1 LKIVNG
7 LLFGIDKINEFFAK
21 MGAWVQIAL
30 ILVLVIEV
38 TLRYVFGLPTLWV
51 YDISWMLSSILIM
64 WALGYTWR
72 MKGHVSIDI
81 FYEKFPLR
89 VRAFL
94 DVFFAVILFFPLMYV
109 IIDNMIPHLIY
120 SWTMGER
127 AIWSVWL
134 PVVYP
139 FKTWVFIGVV
149 ILALQ
154 GVAEFIRDL
163 KVLIVG
169 GERL

>member
-1 LKIVNG
+1 MKIVNG
-7 LLFGIDKINEFFAK
+7 ILFGIDKINEFFAK
-21 MGAWVQIAL
+21 IGAWVQIAL
-30 ILVLVIEV
+30 IIVLVTEV

-72 MKGHVSIDI
+72 MGGHVSIDI
-81 FYEKFPLR
+81 FYEKFPDR
-89 VRAFL
+89 VKALFN
-94 DVFFAVILFFPLMYV
+94 VFFALILFFPLVYF
-109 IIDNMIPHLIY
+109 ILANMFPHLVY

-134 PVVYP
+134 PIVYP
-139 FKTWVFIGVV
+139 FKTWVTLGV
-149 ILALQ
+149 LLLFLQ
-154 GVAEFIRDL
+154 GIAEFIRDL